1 MRDRDDYRYTD
12 GVQYGVLDRAL
23 RDLKAD
29 YDTKFH
35 EASERLSRIEQLMH
49 QHLGEQ
55 KGQNTMI
62 RILIALA
69 AVLVG
74 LAGLAGS
81 LVTTAVHDIVG
92 L

>member
-1 MRDRDDYRYTD
+1 MRGDDDLRYTGQMD
-12 GVQYGVLDRAL
+12 YLDRAF
-23 RDLKAD
+23 RDLRED
-29 YDTKFH
+29 HDRRFRDVDD
-35 EASERLSRIEQLMH
+35 RLGKIEQLLH

-55 KGQNTMI
+55 KGTNTMI

-81 LVTTAVHDIVG
+81 LVTTAVHDMIG